1 MTLDQEADVIASA
14 SGFIGPC
21 RDYLFDTVEALAA
34 EGIRDPHLEKLQ
46 RAVRRRVASD
56 GGVG

>member
-1 MTLDQEADVIASA
+1 MTTVLVTGAA
-14 SGFIGPC
+14 GFIGPC

-56 GGVG
+56 GGFG